1 MGSNRTAVHGVV
13 RLAPIGVAAKVVV
26 NAALSSDQV
35 PINRSPGP
43 SDPASVQPKSVRT
56 RSGRGGVLRQTMRG
70 SWIQPPFN
78 EEGARCFA
86 MRARTS
92 SVAAPLHASPSLSVL
107 RPGMKLFVHGPQI
120 VAIDV
125 GIELRG
131 REVGVA
137 EHLLHRPEI
146 RPALEEMRRER
157 VT

>member
-1 MGSNRTAVHGVV
+1 
-13 RLAPIGVAAKVVV
+13 
-26 NAALSSDQV
+26 
-35 PINRSPGP
+35 
-43 SDPASVQPKSVRT
+43 
-56 RSGRGGVLRQTMRG
+56 
-70 SWIQPPFN
+70 
-78 EEGARCFA
+78 

-157 VT
+157 VTQRVRRYPLGEPGAPRRLLDDPPGSHPRQ